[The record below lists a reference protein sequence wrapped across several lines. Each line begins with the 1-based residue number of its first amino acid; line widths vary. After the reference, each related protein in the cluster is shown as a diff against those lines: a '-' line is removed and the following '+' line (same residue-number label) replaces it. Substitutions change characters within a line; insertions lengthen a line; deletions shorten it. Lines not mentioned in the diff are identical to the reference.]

1 MYALVQRLAEY
12 AADAEHLPCRPVP
25 READVV
31 LPDQLRVVSDDLV
44 AADPPAGVLAE
55 ASDAVEE
62 LHRAL

>member
-55 ASDAVEE
+55 ATAAVDEVRHT
-62 LHRAL
+62 L